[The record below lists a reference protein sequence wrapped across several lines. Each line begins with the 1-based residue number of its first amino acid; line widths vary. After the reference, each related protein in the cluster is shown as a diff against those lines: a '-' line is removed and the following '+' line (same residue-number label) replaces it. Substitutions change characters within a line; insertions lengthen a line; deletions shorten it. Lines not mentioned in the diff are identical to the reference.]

1 MLRRFVATRGGKMDQ
16 WSYYQDGFEVY
27 REVDLDGDQAL
38 DEARWMNAGG
48 MRVATVK
55 KGKIVGWKQI
65 SAEEASKVF
74 VQGLVQ
80 AMATATRRCWKPSWQ
95 RPTSWRPPGCPSEVV
110 DKVAAAAASRGE
122 KVDALL
128 KSLTGWTRQTVWNRF
143 DGTFP
148 HVIPADPADG
158 PAEGRGRLRER
169 DDLPGDGGRPGRRR
183 RGAAA
188 GSPSSRSPT

>member
-1 MLRRFVATRGGKMDQ
+1 MTVQNRSIGYALRDGQGKMLRRFVATRGGKMDQ

-80 AMATATRRCWKPSWQ
+80 AMNGGDTSLLESVMATPDELAAAGLPR
-95 RPTSWRPPGCPSEVV
+95 EVV
-110 DKVAAAAASRGE
+110 DKVAAIAAARG
-122 KVDALL
+122 
-128 KSLTGWTRQTVWNRF
+128 R
-143 DGTFP
+143 
-148 HVIPADPADG
+148 
-158 PAEGRGRLRER
+158 EGRRPAQVADRLDAPDGLEPVRRHLSAR
-169 DDLPGDGGRPGRRR
+169 DPRRPGRRPREGR
-183 RGAAA
+183 R
-188 GSPSSRSPT
+188 RV